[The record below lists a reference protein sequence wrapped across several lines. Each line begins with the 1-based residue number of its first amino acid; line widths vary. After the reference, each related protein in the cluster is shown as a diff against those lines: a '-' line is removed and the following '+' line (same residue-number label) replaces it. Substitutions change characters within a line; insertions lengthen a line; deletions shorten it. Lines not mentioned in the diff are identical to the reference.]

1 MPHIAYLVVQQNIS
15 SCCRADISRSLGFQP
30 LPTSFG
36 AVRSAPKRSLA
47 DSSDESVP
55 TEIHRSVRRE
65 PVVVHARRSPSNGRR
80 GVAGAVVGFGT
91 RGSGRLQSPPP
102 FVVDVPA
109 VHHLHQCQDSSG
121 INQGHQPT
129 ARAAFTNGKP
139 RFQKLLEP
147 LDLQLITP
155 EIKRRNRLA
164 CLKPRPEI

>member
-1 MPHIAYLVVQQNIS
+1 MLPIS
-15 SCCRADISRSLGFQP
+15 LCSRIFRRAVGPTISRSLGFQA

-36 AVRSAPKRSLA
+36 VVRSAPKRILA

-55 TEIHRSVRRE
+55 TELHRSFRRE

-80 GVAGAVVGFGT
+80 GAAGAVVDFGT
-91 RGSGRLQSPPP
+91 RGSGRRQSPPP
-102 FVVDVPA
+102 FFVDVPA
-109 VHHLHQCQDSSG
+109 VHHLHQCHDSSG
-121 INQGHQPT
+121 INEGHQPT
-129 ARAAFTNGKP
+129 ALAAFTNGKP

-147 LDLQLITP
+147 LELQLITP